1 VGVFSKSE
9 SEREDK
15 GLNAGNG
22 DVKPLASAT
31 YGRTAPETVSTLG
44 HGVLVTGNIVSE
56 STLQIFGRVN
66 GDIHAS
72 HLVIKEG
79 AQVEGNVV
87 AQETIILGICKGVIH
102 GNSVKLQGKAVVEGE
117 IYSKSLTIEQEAQ
130 FEGVSRR
137 LDKPVDGPSS
147 AQAMMPAKI
156 PLTPSIREAA
166 PVIAVAEKMS
176 A

>member
-9 SEREDK
+9 SERDDK
-15 GLNAGNG
+15 VVNG
-22 DVKPLASAT
+22 SGGDIRPEAKAASGKAS
-31 YGRTAPETVSTLG
+31 PETISTLG

-79 AQVEGNVV
+79 AQVEGNLV
-87 AQETIILGICKGVIH
+87 AQETTILGICKGIIR
-102 GNSVKLQGKAVVEGE
+102 GNSVKLQGMAVVEGE
-117 IYSKSLTIEQEAQ
+117 IYSKSLTIEHQAQ

-137 LDKPVDGPSS
+137 LDKPVDAPSS
-147 AQAMMPAKI
+147 AQAAMPAKT
-156 PLTPSIREAA
+156 PPAPSIREVA
-166 PVIAVAEKMS
+166 PAIAVAEKMS